1 MDVMQLKRSA
11 QPRSMGRGTR
21 IEIEGA
27 VVIDDVV
34 TAVRFLLSFSA
45 PGQEVEWSQ
54 HSHGAVI

>member
-1 MDVMQLKRSA
+1 MPNLARL
-11 QPRSMGRGTR
+11 GGGR

-45 PGQEVEWSQ
+45 LGQEVEWSQ